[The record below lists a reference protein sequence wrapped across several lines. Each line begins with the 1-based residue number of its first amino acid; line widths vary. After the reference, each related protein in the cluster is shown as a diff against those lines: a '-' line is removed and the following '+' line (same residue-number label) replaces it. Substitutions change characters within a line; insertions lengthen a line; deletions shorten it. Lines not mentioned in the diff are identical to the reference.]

1 MRSKVR
7 DHLKEERPVADP
19 YLSKALELR
28 GMKEGSGCPPEEDFR
43 LPKGEEELGRNKIGG
58 WD

>member
-1 MRSKVR
+1 M
-7 DHLKEERPVADP
+7 ADP
-19 YLSKALELR
+19 YLSKALEVR

>member
-1 MRSKVR
+1 MT
-7 DHLKEERPVADP
+7 DP

-28 GMKEGSGCPPEEDFR
+28 GMKEGSGCPSEEAFG
-43 LPKGEEELGRNKIGG
+43 LLKGEQELGRNKIGG